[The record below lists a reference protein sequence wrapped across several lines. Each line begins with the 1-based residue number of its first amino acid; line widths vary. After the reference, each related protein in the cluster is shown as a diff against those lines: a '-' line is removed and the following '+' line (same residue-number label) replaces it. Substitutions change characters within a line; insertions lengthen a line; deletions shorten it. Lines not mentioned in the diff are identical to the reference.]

1 MAGINNLTKIVF
13 LLLFVF
19 AGCKEF
25 IEPSIAKRTVNLLA
39 PANGTSG
46 AVYAQ
51 TFWWDPVEDALSY
64 RLQVVSPGFTGTQM
78 LVLDTLIKTGNKFNF
93 TMDPGNY
100 EWRVR
105 AENGSSQTPYST
117 AAFTIYATSIKTQAV
132 QLQAPAN
139 NVTINAGSTIFS
151 WSKLF
156 GADKYHLEVDT
167 NNFADEK
174 VLFLD
179 KMVTSL
185 QFTAAITKD
194 RLYQWRVKAL
204 NDTAESKWSQ
214 AQNFTFD
221 STPPVQVVLTAP
233 VTGTTTSS
241 PVTLKWNTV
250 STAAKYQLYVYKND
264 QTSPYSPS
272 FPLTQTGTTYSF
284 TGTTGDKVYWQVAAV
299 DAAGNVGALSE
310 LRNFTVL

>member
-1 MAGINNLTKIVF
+1 MAKINNLTKIVF

-39 PANGTSG
+39 PANGTAG

-51 TFWWDPVEDALSY
+51 TFWWEPVEDALSY
-64 RLQVVSPGFTGTQM
+64 RLQVATPGFTNTQR
-78 LVLDTLIKTGNKFNF
+78 LILDTLIKANNKFNF

-105 AENGSSQTPYST
+105 AENGSSQTQYTT
-117 AAFTIYATSIKTQAV
+117 AAFTIYATSIKEQTP

-139 NVTINAGSTIFS
+139 NITINTSSTTFS

-179 KMVTSL
+179 KTVTTL

-194 RLYQWRVKAL
+194 KLYQWRVKAL

-214 AQNFTFD
+214 AQSFTFD
-221 STPPVQVVLTAP
+221 STPPAQVVLTAP
-233 VTGTTTSS
+233 ATNTSISS
-241 PVTLKWNTV
+241 PVTLKWNAV
-250 STAAKYQLYVYKND
+250 STAAKYQLYVYKSN
-264 QTSPYSPS
+264 QTDPYNST
-272 FPLTQTGTTYSF
+272 FPLALTATTYIF
-284 TGTTGDKVYWQVAAV
+284 TGVSGEKVYWQVAAI